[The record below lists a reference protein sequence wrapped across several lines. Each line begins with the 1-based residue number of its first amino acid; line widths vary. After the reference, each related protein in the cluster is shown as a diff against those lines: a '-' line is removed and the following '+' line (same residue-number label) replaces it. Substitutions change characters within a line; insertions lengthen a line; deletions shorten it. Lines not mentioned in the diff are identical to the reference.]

1 MSTKHKIVAEQSL
14 YACEVPLL
22 TFQAEITFT
31 WQPESGDGW
40 NEPRTGEFA
49 EFDGVTQLSGPE
61 IADADLAEWA
71 WEWLSLNHAATHQ
84 QVYGDRS
91 EWAVRRA
98 EQCADMARTDRASDE
113 EPF

>member
-1 MSTKHKIVAEQSL
+1 MSTKHKIIAEQSL

-61 IADADLAEWA
+61 IADADLAEPEPRRDPSA
-71 WEWLSLNHAATHQ
+71 GLRGS
-84 QVYGDRS
+84 VRVGRPPCR
-91 EWAVRRA
+91 AVRRHG
-98 EQCADMARTDRASDE
+98 SDGSRV
-113 EPF
+113 